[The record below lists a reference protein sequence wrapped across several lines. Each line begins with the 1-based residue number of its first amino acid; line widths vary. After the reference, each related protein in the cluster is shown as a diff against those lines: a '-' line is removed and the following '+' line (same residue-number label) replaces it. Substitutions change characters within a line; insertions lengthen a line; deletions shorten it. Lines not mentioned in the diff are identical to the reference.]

1 MKKILLFVLFLLL
14 LSACRSDDEKAAL
27 ALARRVMGPQASGI
41 AFERISASED
51 CYELRQ
57 KGNKVLIRGNNA
69 NSMAVGL
76 NRYIQEYCLA
86 DVSWYHYNPVELP
99 PVLPSVPEPVTG
111 KAEMPIRFFLNYC
124 TLGYTMP
131 WWQWEE
137 WERFIDWM
145 ALNGVNMPLAIT
157 GEEAVWQKVWRKY
170 GLTDEQIRAFF
181 TGPAHLPWQRM
192 CNVDR
197 WQGPLPQSWI
207 DGQAELQKRILKRER
222 ELNMKP
228 VLPAF
233 SGHIPRELAGVV
245 DQHLDTSQVARWG
258 NFAHDRRCTFLNP
271 TDPMFSR
278 IQKDFLEEQTRMYG
292 TSHIYGLD
300 SFNEVSRDRFP
311 AAYYAG
317 DREGMTAARDEFLSI
332 CDSLVAVLKTR
343 PEFSLE
349 KWISAG
355 RLRCRRTFH
364 KHALPEKTHPGAGSL
379 PARHGLRW
387 SYLGL

>member
-1 MKKILLFVLFLLL
+1 MKKIYLFILLL
-14 LSACRSDDEKAAL
+14 LAFSACKSDDEKAVG
-27 ALARRVMGPQASGI
+27 ALARRVMGPQARGI
-41 AFERISASED
+41 AFEQVSASED

-57 KGNKVLIRGNNA
+57 KGNRILIRGNNA

-99 PVLPSVPEPVTG
+99 SVLPPVPEPVTG
-111 KAEMPIRFFLNYC
+111 KAEIPIRFFLNYC

-245 DQHLDTSQVARWG
+245 DQPLDTSQVA
-258 NFAHDRRCTFLNP
+258 AASRRISWRSRPVCTALRISTAWTPSTRLLLLHGSRTLWPCCPRASMNP
-271 TDPMFSR
+271 
-278 IQKDFLEEQTRMYG
+278 
-292 TSHIYGLD
+292 
-300 SFNEVSRDRFP
+300 
-311 AAYYAG
+311 
-317 DREGMTAARDEFLSI
+317 
-332 CDSLVAVLKTR
+332 SLQ
-343 PEFSLE
+343 
-349 KWISAG
+349 
-355 RLRCRRTFH
+355 
-364 KHALPEKTHPGAGSL
+364 
-379 PARHGLRW
+379 
-387 SYLGL
+387 